1 MAESEP
7 GCETRGVSST
17 DPVHFRY
24 SQAIWVAAAIAFIGA
39 LPLASAGW
47 YFTPVLLIPLLIG
60 IWAWRAGTDADR
72 AGVKIRALFGQR
84 LIPWHEVVTLGI
96 DDRRRVVASLTGGRV
111 VSLPAV
117 PAADLPR
124 LVAASG
130 QHVLGTA
137 DQQPSAQ

>member
-1 MAESEP
+1 M
-7 GCETRGVSST
+7 TST
-17 DPVHFRY
+17 DTVHFRY
-24 SQAIWVAAAIAFIGA
+24 SQAIWVAAVIAFISA

-47 YFTPVLLIPLLIG
+47 YFTPILLVPLLIG

-84 LIPWHEVVTLGI
+84 LIPWHEVVQLGV
-96 DDRRRVVASLTGGRV
+96 DDRRRVIASLTGGQV

-117 PAADLPR
+117 PADGLHR

-130 QHVLGTA
+130 QHLLGTD
-137 DQQPSAQ
+137 DQAPSTAG